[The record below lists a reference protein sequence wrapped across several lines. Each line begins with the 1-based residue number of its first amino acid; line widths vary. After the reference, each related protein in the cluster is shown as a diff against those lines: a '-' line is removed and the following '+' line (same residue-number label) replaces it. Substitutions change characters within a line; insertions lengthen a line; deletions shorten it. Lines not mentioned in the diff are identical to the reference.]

1 MVLQHDRGNEYAMR
15 YKLVQYLISFSFE
28 YYFFQ
33 AVSFLSVL
41 WYIGGAVEGS
51 QATKVGCREE
61 LLWISRF
68 LVWLLTLR
76 TLR

>member
-1 MVLQHDRGNEYAMR
+1 M
-15 YKLVQYLISFSFE
+15 
-28 YYFFQ
+28 
-33 AVSFLSVL
+33 
-41 WYIGGAVEGS
+41 EGS

-76 TLR
+76 TLQKVPSAVSFQYPLTITQTDVLDHRLQRLPGFD